1 MVSPAARHTAC
12 ISGQRI
18 RRNHKHL
25 RDLILKRHLGH
36 KLRRLLLH
44 RIGLYFRLR
53 LLRYFLRRRDILS
66 RQLGSVGTFILSASL
81 WQQASHKKYSSR
93 DQHEQDQHD
102 YHTHNDRTFRIFLSS
117 LTSLFL
123 IHMLPLSRCSLFLWS
138 DYSKS
143 FPEPKEL
150 FFP

>member
-1 MVSPAARHTAC
+1 MKLPKVVVLLLIVISIFTTGCETNTESPENLLNNNIIYDKNKNELYTFVNK
-12 ISGQRI
+12 SLDGTT
-18 RRNHKHL
+18 
-25 RDLILKRHLGH
+25 LILPQN
-36 KLRRLLLH
+36 
-44 RIGLYFRLR
+44 
-53 LLRYFLRRRDILS
+53 S
-66 RQLGSVGTFILSASL
+66 SA
-81 WQQASHKKYSSR
+81 HKKYSSR